1 MGDIRVD
8 IVNKLSNDKYFE
20 ELELVRLSK
29 DTTIN
34 YKKKIK
40 LMDKT
45 LTNIALIN
53 IKLGLIE
60 QYFRESKTKDKE

>member
-8 IVNKLSNDKYFE
+8 LVNKLSNDKYFE
-20 ELELVRLSK
+20 ELELVRLSN
-29 DTTIN
+29 DSTIK
-34 YKKKIK
+34 YKKKIN

-45 LTNIALIN
+45 LNNIALIN

-60 QYFRESKTKDKE
+60 QYFREPKNKNKE